1 MVGFFYIVL
10 LLIIHGTIISVINY
24 IKNIDLSFIGIISSI
39 LTACVIKYILLR
51 MEGIDILSMI
61 MG

>member
-61 MG
+61 IG

>member
-24 IKNIDLSFIGIISSI
+24 NKNIDLSFIGIISSI

>member
-10 LLIIHGTIISVINY
+10 LLIIHVTIISVINY
-24 IKNIDLSFIGIISSI
+24 IENIDLSFIGIISSI
-39 LTACVIKYILLR
+39 LTACIIEYITLR
-51 MEGIDILSMI
+51 MKGIDILSMI

>member
-51 MEGIDILSMI
+51 MEGIDILSII

>member
-1 MVGFFYIVL
+1 MVGFFYIAL

>member
-10 LLIIHGTIISVINY
+10 LLIIHSTIISVINY
-24 IKNIDLSFIGIISSI
+24 IENIDLSFIGIISSI

>member
-24 IKNIDLSFIGIISSI
+24 IKNIDLSFIRIISSI

>member
-10 LLIIHGTIISVINY
+10 LLIINGTIISVINY